1 MHMHVPTKL
10 QQHVFTGEVGRKSTR
25 GGKGRGTSEWY
36 FGWLAKKPFHLEKTM
51 QHTSWAA
58 IMIWSK
64 CTITPG
70 SWQHS
75 RPEHTRMPRMPT
87 MTTETRTSKAMFTL
101 YWIPFH
107 ADTRTY
113 LVRYEQQRHRA
124 GTSRSNTSKIVKE
137 RLVER
142 VWWTKSQYSLLNVYF
157 RLNGSRPS
165 LTSVTFL
172 RVNRS
177 PTRYDFG
184 AGAKAIRYCQP
195 LTALHMHGTY
205 GYISVTSNARL
216 PIIPNGMLVIEDRKK
231 SREKSSAPGKFSSY
245 IW

>member
-10 QQHVFTGEVGRKSTR
+10 HQHVFTGEVGRKSTR

-75 RPEHTRMPRMPT
+75 RPEHTRMPCMPT

-101 YWIPFH
+101 YWIPFY
-107 ADTRTY
+107 ADTRSY
-113 LVRYEQQRHRA
+113 LVWYEQQRRHRA
-124 GTSRSNTSKIVKE
+124 GTSRSTTSKIVKE

-142 VWWTKSQYSLLNVYF
+142 VWWTKSQYSHSWSLLPSQWVPALAHF
-157 RLNGSRPS
+157 RYVLTYKQKPS
-165 LTSVTFL
+165 PVWFWC
-172 RVNRS
+172 R
-177 PTRYDFG
+177 
-184 AGAKAIRYCQP
+184 
-195 LTALHMHGTY
+195 
-205 GYISVTSNARL
+205 
-216 PIIPNGMLVIEDRKK
+216 RK
-231 SREKSSAPGKFSSY
+231 SCPA
-245 IW
+245 

>member
-1 MHMHVPTKL
+1 
-10 QQHVFTGEVGRKSTR
+10 
-25 GGKGRGTSEWY
+25 
-36 FGWLAKKPFHLEKTM
+36 M

-75 RPEHTRMPRMPT
+75 SPEHTRMPRMPT
-87 MTTETRTSKAMFTL
+87 MTTETRKSKAMFTL

-107 ADTRTY
+107 ADTRSY
-113 LVRYEQQRHRA
+113 LVWYEQQRHRA
-124 GTSRSNTSKIVKE
+124 GTSRSTTSKIVKE

-157 RLNGSRPS
+157 RLNGSQPS

-177 PTRYDFG
+177 PPRYDFG
-184 AGAKAIRYCQP
+184 ASAKAVRHSVNKTFSHYQLC
-195 LTALHMHGTY
+195 TCMALMGRFLRRPMHY
-205 GYISVTSNARL
+205 YR
-216 PIIPNGMLVIEDRKK
+216 
-231 SREKSSAPGKFSSY
+231 
-245 IW
+245 